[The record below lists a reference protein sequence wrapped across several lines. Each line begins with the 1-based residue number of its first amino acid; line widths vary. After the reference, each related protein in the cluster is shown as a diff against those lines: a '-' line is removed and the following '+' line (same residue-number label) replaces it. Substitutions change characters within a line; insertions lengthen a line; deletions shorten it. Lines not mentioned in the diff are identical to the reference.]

1 MLKPL
6 RKIKQAEKKS
16 DEQLE
21 IEAREEV
28 VLRRAESLKVL
39 DTNPTTF
46 AMTAGVEIKDLSAY
60 LDTLRGLSLVD
71 VRSRQTVSG
80 AAYRVLV
87 DLAADE
93 VRQGRSPNL
102 FATVVP
108 RRSIWAKVG
117 GSEEAFNTA
126 LENLRFADLAFE
138 TGEDS
143 YVVL

>member
-16 DEQLE
+16 AEQLE
-21 IEAREEV
+21 IEAREEI

-46 AMTAGVEIKDLSAY
+46 ALTAGVEVKDLSDY
-60 LDTLRGLSLVD
+60 LNGLFVLKLVD
-71 VRSRQTVSG
+71 VRSRQTVAG

-93 VRQGRSPNL
+93 VRQGRAPNL
-102 FATVVP
+102 FTAVIP
-108 RRSIWAKVG
+108 RRAIWSKVG
-117 GSEEAFNTA
+117 GSEEAFNAA
-126 LENLRFADLAFE
+126 LRDLRFADLAFE
-138 TGEDS
+138 GDDDG